1 MTVDVMNNR
10 DVIISEIANLISDF
24 KYLPN
29 FEEGDAH
36 ENIKSHV
43 ERWGRQFNDDMDFVL
58 IHTRNLLKDRYF
70 KASDYDKVLNDVASN
85 AKNHRHFRNDCLLN
99 IQERGGSQSD
109 LISLFNQKINNNIGI
124 TMPVISSSDDLSSI
138 DYTGFNYIT
147 YMDDFSFSAK
157 LAGDDI
163 IRFIN
168 DSEIDNAKIRV
179 VLFLVHSYGM
189 YQLENRLNAYV
200 EEHDLNIEF
209 IFNKHFWGVVNN
221 SIAHGYSCNSSVY
234 FPESGLAAEIL
245 DSCNYTGS
253 ELYTPRVFRVGS
265 HSDCILGNDQD
276 RRRIEGIFSSK
287 GFDII
292 NSCIEVSRSL
302 KPLGFSSFPGLGFGG
317 NVFSYRN
324 CPNNVPLV
332 FWWGSYS
339 ESGNPAL
346 DCWYPLMKREVY
358 THD

>member
-10 DVIISEIANLISDF
+10 DLIISEIANLISDF

-29 FEEGDAH
+29 FDGGDAH

-43 ERWGRQFNDDMDFVL
+43 ARWGEQFNDDMDFVL
-58 IHTRNLLKDRYF
+58 THTRNILKERYF
-70 KASDYDKVLNDVASN
+70 RSSDYDNILSDVASN
-85 AKNHRHFRNDCLLN
+85 ARNHRHFRNDCLLN
-99 IQERGGSQSD
+99 IQKRGGSQSD
-109 LISLFNQKINNNIGI
+109 LISLFNEKINNNIGRP
-124 TMPVISSSDDLSSI
+124 MPVISSSDDLSSI
-138 DYTGFNYIT
+138 DYTRFNYIT

-168 DSEIDNAKIRV
+168 DSGINNAKIRI
-179 VLFLVHSYGM
+179 VLFLVHSHGM
-189 YQLENRLNAYV
+189 YQLKRILDDYV
-200 EEHDLNIEF
+200 RDHNLNIKF
-209 IFNKHFWGVVNN
+209 HFNKHFWGVVEN
-221 SIAHGYSCNSSVY
+221 SIGYGYSCDSSVY
-234 FPESGLAAEIL
+234 FPESDLAAEIL
-245 DSCNYTGS
+245 DRYNYTGS
-253 ELYTPRVFRVGS
+253 DLYSPRVFRVGS

-292 NSCIEVSRSL
+292 NSCAEISRSL

-339 ESGNPAL
+339 QSGNPAL
-346 DCWYPLMKREVY
+346 DCWYPLMKRDVY